1 MRPTINIY
9 VIADNHFNHWNIN
22 RYCSRGFK
30 DLKDMNSTMIKRW
43 NKIVR
48 PEDLVIHLGDLV
60 FTKGSSEEIKKV
72 INSLNGRKILIKGN
86 HDRKSYSYYLTN
98 GIDFVCERM
107 IWEFNKKKV
116 LFIHSPHEITYND
129 YRTCKY
135 IIHGHSHNKGL
146 FIHKRKQCR
155 IVNVSVENINYTPM
169 SLITLLNKL
178 QQGYYDGKTQG
189 KWKD

>member
-1 MRPTINIY
+1 MKPTINIY

-22 RYCSRGFK
+22 KYCSRGFK
-30 DLKDMNSTMIKRW
+30 DLQDMNSTMIKRW

-48 PEDLVIHLGDLV
+48 PEDLVIHIGDLV
-60 FTKGSSEEIKKV
+60 FTKGSSEEIKK
-72 INSLNGRKILIKGN
+72 IIKSLNGRKILIKGN

-116 LFIHSPHEITYND
+116 LFIHSPHEITFND

-135 IIHGHSHNKGL
+135 IIHGHSHNKGQ

-155 IVNVSVENINYTPM
+155 IINVSVENINYTPM
-169 SLITLLNKL
+169 SLITLLNRL
-178 QQGYYDGKTQG
+178 QQGYYDKET
-189 KWKD
+189 K